1 MGVVGK
7 SYCAGEIE
15 AGESSENKGEAALQT
30 QEAAEGRAGGAPAPQ
45 RFPSPPGKSVV
56 GQLCLLPGAPGG
68 STVEQEGSKEA
79 VSWWEG
85 HTAGKVLA
93 GPVDY

>member
-1 MGVVGK
+1 MKEKLKLERVVRIRGK
-7 SYCAGEIE
+7 QPCRHKRQQKEG
-15 AGESSENKGEAALQT
+15 
-30 QEAAEGRAGGAPAPQ
+30 QEVLI
-45 RFPSPPGKSVV
+45 PSAPGKSVV

-68 STVEQEGSKEA
+68 STAEQEGSKEA